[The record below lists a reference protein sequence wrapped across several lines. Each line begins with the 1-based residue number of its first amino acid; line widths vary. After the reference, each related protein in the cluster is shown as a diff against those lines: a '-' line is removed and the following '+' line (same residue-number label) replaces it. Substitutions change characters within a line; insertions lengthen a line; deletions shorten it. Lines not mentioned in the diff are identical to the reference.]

1 MPEVPTA
8 LRNLKTRVRVVQ
20 LPVWRTLSIK
30 DRVPRALSQAIRRQ
44 GLPVSRRR
52 RWPAGRRVGVECEVS
67 RRRATSTTREPAMS
81 VAGPGRAARTRG
93 CGLGVASGDHGSAGM
108 SRLVLSCGEE
118 LGDRVPQ
125 LAQRRL
131 HGAADDLGVHPVVM
145 MGQQIPQPGDL

>member
-1 MPEVPTA
+1 MACRSP
-8 LRNLKTRVRVVQ
+8 
-20 LPVWRTLSIK
+20 
-30 DRVPRALSQAIRRQ
+30 
-44 GLPVSRRR
+44 GRRR
-52 RWPAGRRVGVECEVS
+52 GSEAESYLDDAGTGDVGG
-67 RRRATSTTREPAMS
+67 R
-81 VAGPGRAARTRG
+81 AGPGRAACTRG
-93 CGLGVASGDHGSAGM
+93 CGLGVASGDHGSAGK